1 MKITQLPPPSIYE
14 SPRSEL
20 IQFYFEGNFLEVSL
34 TQSQISDT
42 GDEDDWGEL

>member
-1 MKITQLPPPSIYE
+1 MRITQLPPPSIYE

-34 TQSQISDT
+34 TPSQISDT
-42 GDEDDWGEL
+42 EEEEEWGTL

>member
-1 MKITQLPPPSIYE
+1 MKITKLPPPSIYD

-20 IQFYFEGNFLEVSL
+20 IQFRFEGNFLEVSL

-42 GDEDDWGEL
+42 EEEEDWGIF